1 MEVPENL
8 LYSKEHEWI
17 EVNALN
23 GTIGITAHAQ
33 KELGDVVYV
42 DLPEIGQ
49 VFSVNQV
56 IANVESV
63 KAVSEVY
70 CPVGGEVTEINL
82 TLEKSPQLVN
92 EGPYTKAW
100 LVKIKLTNPD
110 DLENLL
116 TATQYLNFLI
126 S

>member
-82 TLEKSPQLVN
+82 TLENSPQLVN

-116 TATQYLNFLI
+116 TATQYRNFLI